1 MRPHA
6 SRQKELCCSA
16 LVNLMW
22 KLGEKKYAVFAIQGP
37 TLNFEIPESYE
48 KDNVTERV
56 TKECSTASIK
66 LTS

>member
-37 TLNFEIPESYE
+37 TLNFEIPETYE

-56 TKECSTASIK
+56 T
-66 LTS
+66 